1 MIAGGG
7 APELGTPEFI
17 TELSDVI
24 DIGSQSLERV
34 QHDLYEKLS
43 PVIQRG
49 SCESPP
55 GRLRD
60 KSLFPRSLGCGE

>member
-7 APELGTPEFI
+7 APELGTPELFI

-34 QHDLYEKLS
+34 QHDLYEKLTL
-43 PVIQRG
+43 
-49 SCESPP
+49 SCDPTWL
-55 GRLRD
+55 LR
-60 KSLFPRSLGCGE
+60 KPARTVA